1 MRYSTTQRCPKQE
14 TKKMKTPPK
23 TPKHQWWRSNT
34 CLMIWWT
41 ASEYCGKQP
50 LWQGGTAEKTTTN
63 GPTAPCA
70 PWCLAGSVILTSCRF
85 MTSLS
90 RILNHS
96 DIELLEPN
104 CHCNVRISANA
115 MQMCM
120 SLRFVCVYIYV
131 YYIIYM
137 NMLHEHVLIIQW
149 NNQAHVIS
157 LIVWF
162 TYVLD
167 G

>member
-1 MRYSTTQRCPKQE
+1 
-14 TKKMKTPPK
+14 MKTPPK

-63 GPTAPCA
+63 GSMRSMMH
-70 PWCLAGSVILTSCRF
+70 GR
-85 MTSLS
+85 LS
-90 RILNHS
+90 HPHIVQIY
-96 DIELLEPN
+96 DIIEPN
-104 CHCNVRISANA
+104 PQSQWHWTVGTELYCHCNVRISANA

>member
-50 LWQGGTAEKTTTN
+50 LWQGGTAENDYQWLHALHDAWQAQSSSHRADLWHHWAESSIIATLNCWNRIAIVMYVYQQMRCK
-63 GPTAPCA
+63 CV
-70 PWCLAGSVILTSCRF
+70 CLYVSY
-85 MTSLS
+85 
-90 RILNHS
+90 
-96 DIELLEPN
+96 
-104 CHCNVRISANA
+104 
-115 MQMCM
+115 
-120 SLRFVCVYIYV
+120 VYIYV
-131 YYIIYM
+131 YIIYI